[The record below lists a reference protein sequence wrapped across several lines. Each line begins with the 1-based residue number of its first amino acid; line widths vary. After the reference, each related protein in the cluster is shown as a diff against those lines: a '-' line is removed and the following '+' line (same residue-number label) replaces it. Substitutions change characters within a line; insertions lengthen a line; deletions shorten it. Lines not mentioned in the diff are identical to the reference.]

1 MRIAARTD
9 VGKVRLENQDDY
21 RASIQEECNAWIA
34 VCDGMGGA
42 NGGSVASELAVTCV
56 EEICTKV
63 RLSSLFK
70 EESKALCEKLIAESN
85 ACVYEA
91 SLSEPSLRGM
101 GTTAVYAVV
110 TGKQCCLTW
119 VGDSRAYLWRN
130 NSLSKIT
137 TDHSMVQEMVDK
149 GMLTVEEAEKHPQKN
164 VITRAVGIHPQIEAD
179 TIQFE
184 LQGEDILLVCTD
196 GLTNALKSVQ
206 IEEILRSVPF
216 YEVPEQLIDAV
227 LAQDE
232 QDNTTVVLLSMK

>member
-1 MRIAARTD
+1 MRLAARSD

-21 RASIQEECNAWIA
+21 RASIQEDCNAWIV

-42 NGGSVASELAVTCV
+42 NGGCIASELAVTCV
-56 EEICTKV
+56 EEICSKI
-63 RLSSLFK
+63 RLSSLSK
-70 EESKALCEKLIAESN
+70 EEARVLCEKLIAESN
-85 ACVYEA
+85 TCVYEA
-91 SLSEPSLRGM
+91 SVSDHSLRGM
-101 GTTAVYAVV
+101 GTTAVVAAV

-130 NSLSKIT
+130 NSLRKIT

-149 GMLTVEEAEKHPQKN
+149 GMLTVEEAERHPQKN

-179 TIQFE
+179 TVQFD
-184 LQGEDILLVCTD
+184 LQHDDMLLVCTD
-196 GLTNALKSVQ
+196 GLTNALNSEQ

-216 YEVPEQLIDAV
+216 YEVPEKLIDAV